1 MPNYT
6 LSVTNHA
13 TFSANICLYYVFE
26 QLKDPSALT
35 YIYMSAPS
43 IPETADLKL
52 GWEPELQFMW
62 RIESMGAAEHGIQLN
77 HMQVTD
83 AQLTHSN
90 GVTLSRNTAGGYQL
104 SPTFAAFDRDRYYIA
119 ADRTIVPHD
128 NAFVGMAQNGSPLV
142 AVKAHPNTMTAFHP
156 RPRLYLTYGFW
167 QAGEIIIPD
176 IYADYSLKL
185 DYGTSTHLSV
195 TISSLNEL
203 HVTDRS

>member
-43 IPETADLKL
+43 VPETSNLRL
-52 GWEPELQFMW
+52 VWEPGLQFMW
-62 RIESMGAAEHGIQLN
+62 RIESIDAAEHGIHLN
-77 HMQVTD
+77 QMQVTD

-90 GVTLSRNTAGGYQL
+90 GVNLSRNTAGGYQL
-104 SPTFAAFDRDRYYIA
+104 SPTFAAFDRDRYYIS

-128 NAFVGMAQNGSPLV
+128 HAFVGIAQNGAPLV

-167 QAGEIIIPD
+167 QAGDIITPD
-176 IYADYSLKL
+176 MYTDYSLKL
-185 DYGTSTHLSV
+185 DYETSTHLVV

>member
-26 QLKDPSALT
+26 ELKDPSALT
-35 YIYMSAPS
+35 YIYMSVPS
-43 IPETADLKL
+43 SPETTDLKL
-52 GWEPELQFMW
+52 GWEPGLQFMW
-62 RIESMGAAEHGIQLN
+62 RKESIRGTEHGIQLN
-77 HMQVTD
+77 QMQVTD
-83 AQLTHSN
+83 AQLTRSN

-104 SPTFAAFDRDRYYIA
+104 SPTFAAFDRDRYYIS
-119 ADRTIVPHD
+119 ADRTIVAQD
-128 NAFVGMAQNGSPLV
+128 NAFVGMAQNGAPLV

-167 QAGEIIIPD
+167 QAGAIITPD
-176 IYADYSLKL
+176 MYAEYSLRL
-185 DYGTSTHLSV
+185 DYEISTHLAV